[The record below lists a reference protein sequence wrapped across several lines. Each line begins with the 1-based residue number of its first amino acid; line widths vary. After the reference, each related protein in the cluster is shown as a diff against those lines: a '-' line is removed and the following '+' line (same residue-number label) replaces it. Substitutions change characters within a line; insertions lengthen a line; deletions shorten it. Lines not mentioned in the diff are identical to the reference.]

1 MDARDSENKVM
12 VVSTPLTPSTM
23 RRPTASAAT
32 LWLLVGA
39 VVLMLLLQLVVGGL
53 MPPIGLIQA
62 AVLGVPLA
70 LVATRTRGGF
80 VTTVVL
86 VVLLLLASAGPI
98 VEDLAT
104 PQRVPSFVWTVIAL
118 PELIATG
125 AAAVVAAVDQ
135 RRRRRT
141 AVDS

>member
-1 MDARDSENKVM
+1 MVSSVPTVPAR
-12 VVSTPLTPSTM
+12 STRS
-23 RRPTASAAT
+23 RASSAT
-32 LWLLVGA
+32 LWLLVAA
-39 VVLMLLLQLVVGGL
+39 VALMLILQLLVGGL

-62 AVLGVPLA
+62 VVLAVPLV

-86 VVLLLLASAGPI
+86 VALLLLASAGPI

-104 PQRVPSFVWTVIAL
+104 PSRLPSFLWTLVTV

-125 AAAVVAAVDQ
+125 IAALLAALGQ
-135 RRRRRT
+135 RRDRAGT
-141 AVDS
+141 VDR